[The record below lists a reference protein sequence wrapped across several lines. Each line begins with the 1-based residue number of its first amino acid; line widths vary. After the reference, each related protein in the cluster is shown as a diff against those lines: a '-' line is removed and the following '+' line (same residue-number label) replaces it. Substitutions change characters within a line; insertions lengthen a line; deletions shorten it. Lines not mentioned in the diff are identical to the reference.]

1 MIRIWAKIINDD
13 RIQKSFVYEKQGLF
27 DKNFFIF
34 YISEIC
40 NILDIS
46 TPVIVP
52 SKHLTHYKLFK
63 NTTFKP
69 ADFVETVN
77 FDKFVIED
85 ATL

>member
-1 MIRIWAKIINDD
+1 MIRIWAKIITDD
-13 RIQKSFVYEKQGLF
+13 RIKKSIVYEKQGFF
-27 DKNFFIF
+27 DKNLFIF

-40 NILDIS
+40 NTLDIS
-46 TPVIVP
+46 TPVVVL
-52 SKHLTHYKLFK
+52 SKHLSHYKLFK

-69 ADFVETVN
+69 NDFVENVN